1 MQKTMR
7 TGGIGHCLRF
17 RIVRG
22 WSIMD
27 AVIIRKVD
35 FLPLSI
41 KGMTVLDT
49 NGDYNIYLNAKLAHD
64 EQVRAFRHELEHIR
78 QGHFYS
84 ASEVAS
90 LERSAD
96 QGT

>member
-7 TGGIGHCLRF
+7 KGSSNHCLEI
-17 RIVRG
+17 RIVRR

-90 LERSAD
+90 LERSAER
-96 QGT
+96 GT